1 MNRHTLYIFAA
12 DFWQVLAIHP
22 DYLFR
27 HYILEQLRQRWF
39 PLTKDGWHHVAAGL
53 IRDRQLEMA
62 LDALEDMRKE
72 GIKIESWL
80 YDTMIYAL
88 CSAEE
93 FESALDLMQR
103 RLWDGELHISGSV
116 WYHLLDSASRALH
129 YRATLLAFHAR
140 VESRYLNPS
149 AGMCLNILNTAARHG
164 DTYLATSIL
173 RILGKRSGNPIQLHH
188 YEALLE
194 TYIAAHDLGTALTLL
209 TIMTAAGY
217 SPTELSTRP
226 IYIYLKRSS
235 RLPAKA
241 ISILEDLREQDRQI
255 PVQAINVIMQ
265 ASIYHR
271 NLDSALNTYNK
282 LHTIAPNAQPDTAS
296 FNILLRGCAQAARK
310 DLAMFL
316 ASEMV
321 ALKVA
326 PDALT
331 YDRLILVCL
340 NSETNIDDA
349 WRYLEEMK
357 SFGWWPRDGTYMSL
371 VRRACEQ
378 GDERVWKLVDESR
391 DRGVPG
397 QRMRVLVGESWK
409 GGVEEAERLLDR
421 RR

>member
-1 MNRHTLYIFAA
+1 
-12 DFWQVLAIHP
+12 
-22 DYLFR
+22 
-27 HYILEQLRQRWF
+27 
-39 PLTKDGWHHVAAGL
+39 
-53 IRDRQLEMA
+53 MA
-62 LDALEDMRKE
+62 LDALEDMRK
-72 GIKIESWL
+72 GGVKIEPWL
-80 YDTMIYAL
+80 YDTMIYTL

-93 FESALDLMQR
+93 FESALNLMQR
-103 RLWDGELHISGSV
+103 RLSDGELHISGNV

-129 YRATLLAFHAR
+129 YRATLFAFHAR

-149 AGMCLNILNTAARHG
+149 VGMCVNILNTAARHG

-188 YEALLE
+188 YEALLD

-209 TIMTAAGY
+209 TIMTAAGH

-235 RLPAKA
+235 TLPAKA

-255 PVQAINVIMQ
+255 PIQAINVIMQ

-271 NLDSALNTYNK
+271 DLDSALNTYNK
-282 LHTIAPNAQPDTAS
+282 LHTIAPNAQPDTTS
-296 FNILLRGCAQAARK
+296 FNVLFRGCAQAARK

-321 ALKVA
+321 ALKVS

-409 GGVEEAERLLDR
+409 GGVEEAERLLDKR
-421 RR
+421 R